1 MAKAV
6 GAAIPWRISAG
17 WTLCFLALTLFAVSL
32 VHGQTKPSGRPAP
45 AKWDPAR
52 LVNGSP
58 VLFQVS
64 APAKAQSVSASW
76 FGHELV
82 FFQIGKTWYALAGV
96 PVETTPGRYDLTVN
110 ETLATGKSAEV
121 RVRVKVARAAYP
133 KITIKVAKQFT
144 EPDPEQLREISA
156 DKDLKQRTF
165 AAQSPEKLWDGL
177 FLPPVSAAISD
188 VFGTAR
194 VINQEVK
201 SRHLGLD
208 YGVSTG
214 TPVHAVNHGTVLL
227 ARPLFFEG
235 NCVVLDHGQGL
246 LSLYLHLSEFSVK
259 EGDKVGAGQ
268 LIGLSGGTGRATG
281 PHLHLAIRWQ
291 GVYLNPAIL
300 LKMQLP

>member
-1 MAKAV
+1 M
-6 GAAIPWRISAG
+6 
-17 WTLCFLALTLFAVSL
+17 VSL
-32 VHGQTKPSGRPAP
+32 QVTATFWRKRAYRALGCSVLSLVTWPAQSQTARSAPVRWQP
-45 AKWDPAR
+45 AKV
-52 LVNGSP
+52 VNGSP

-64 APAKAQSVSASW
+64 TPARVQSVVASW
-76 FGHELV
+76 LGHSLV
-82 FFQIGKTWYALAGV
+82 FFQSGNGRFWYALAGV
-96 PVETTPGRYDLTVN
+96 PVETTPGRYDLTVK
-110 ETLATGKSAEV
+110 ETLATGKFAEIG
-121 RVRVKVARAAYP
+121 VKIKIARAAYP

-144 EPDPEQLREISA
+144 EPDPEQLREIAA
-156 DKDLKQRTF
+156 DKDVKQKTF
-165 AAQSPEKLWDGL
+165 AVETPERLWAGP

-208 YGVSTG
+208 YGVPAG
-214 TPVHAVNHGTVLL
+214 TPVHAVNHATVLL

-259 EGDKVGAGQ
+259 EGDTVDPGQ
-268 LIGLSGGTGRATG
+268 VIGLSGGTGRATG

-291 GVYLNPAIL
+291 GVYLNPATL

>member
-1 MAKAV
+1 M
-6 GAAIPWRISAG
+6 
-17 WTLCFLALTLFAVSL
+17 
-32 VHGQTKPSGRPAP
+32 
-45 AKWDPAR
+45 
-52 LVNGSP
+52 
-58 VLFQVS
+58 
-64 APAKAQSVSASW
+64 
-76 FGHELV
+76 
-82 FFQIGKTWYALAGV
+82 
-96 PVETTPGRYDLTVN
+96 ETAPGRYDLILK
-110 ETLATGKSAEV
+110 EMLATGKSVEA
-121 RVRVKVARAAYP
+121 RVKIKVATAAYP

-144 EPDPEQLREISA
+144 EPDPEQLREIAA
-156 DKDLKQRTF
+156 DKDVKQKTF
-165 AAQSPEKLWDGL
+165 AAETPQKLWTGE
-177 FLPPVSAAISD
+177 FLPPASGPISD

-194 VINQEVK
+194 VINQEVR

-208 YGVSTG
+208 YGVPTG

-259 EGDKVGAGQ
+259 EGDAVDAGQ

-300 LKMQLP
+300 LKMRLP

>member
-1 MAKAV
+1 M
-6 GAAIPWRISAG
+6 
-17 WTLCFLALTLFAVSL
+17 LCFLALSLFAVSL

-45 AKWDPAR
+45 VKWDPAK

-58 VLFQVS
+58 VLFKVS
-64 APAKAQSVSASW
+64 VPANAQSVSASW

-82 FFQIGKTWYALAGV
+82 FFRPAGGKTWYALAGV
-96 PVETTPGRYDLTVN
+96 PVETTPGRYDLAVN
-110 ETLATGKSAEV
+110 ETLTTGKSTEV
-121 RVRVKVARAAYP
+121 RVRVKIARAAYP

-144 EPDPEQLREISA
+144 EPDPEQLREIAA
-156 DKDLKQRTF
+156 DKDLKQKTF
-165 AAQSPEKLWDGL
+165 AEQTPQKLWAGP
-177 FLPPVSAAISD
+177 FLAPVSAEVSD
-188 VFGTAR
+188 MFGTAR

-208 YGVSTG
+208 YGVSAG

-259 EGDKVGAGQ
+259 EGDEVGPGQ
-268 LIGLSGGTGRATG
+268 QIGLSGGTGRATG

-291 GVYLNPAIL
+291 GVYFNPAIL

>member
-1 MAKAV
+1 MPFAGCAATSWRTRVCRTLGLLFLNLLPAV
-6 GAAIPWRISAG
+6 Q
-17 WTLCFLALTLFAVSL
+17 TL
-32 VHGQTKPSGRPAP
+32 GQTEGPAQVQWQP
-45 AKWDPAR
+45 AK
-52 LVNGSP
+52 LMNGSP

-64 APAKAQSVSASW
+64 TSARVLSLAASW
-76 FGHELV
+76 LGHNLI
-82 FFQIGKTWYALAGV
+82 FFHRKNGKLWYALAGV
-96 PVETTPGRYDLTVN
+96 PVETTPGRYDLSIK
-110 ETLATGKSAEV
+110 ETLVSGKSAEIKV
-121 RVRVKVARAAYP
+121 KIKVAGAAYP
-133 KITIKVAKQFT
+133 KITIKVATQFV
-144 EPDPEQLREISA
+144 EPNPEQVHQIAA
-156 DKDLKQRTF
+156 DKDVKQKTF
-165 AAQSPEKLWDGL
+165 AAETPQRLWAGS

-208 YGVSTG
+208 YGVPTG

-259 EGDKVGAGQ
+259 EGDEVAPGQ
-268 LIGLSGGTGRATG
+268 VIGLSGGTGRATG

-291 GVYLNPAIL
+291 GVYVNPATL
-300 LKMQLP
+300 LKMPLP